1 MKTKLLL
8 VLLVAALVSAV
19 AYAAKAPVNADEP
32 ITMTKGMYA
41 DLLCVAASE
50 FEPFNGGFQF
60 TYDPASDTLKITHL
74 PPTRLGT
81 GEGKYAASNAE
92 NRKINAK
99 ERATTKLGSILPKLQ
114 GHVSPAVSTAFSGF

>member
-1 MKTKLLL
+1 VKTKLLL

-50 FEPFNGGFQF
+50 FNPYRGGVQF
-60 TYDPASDTLKITHL
+60 DYDPASDTVRATYV
-74 PPTRLGT
+74 PATRDSG
-81 GEGKYAASNAE
+81 ASNAAQAAAVYRSQARE
-92 NRKINAK
+92 QSEFKIKN
-99 ERATTKLGSILPKLQ
+99 ILPKIQ
-114 GHVSPAVSTAFSGF
+114 RHVSPAVSTAFSGF